1 MITTTEVISAL
12 TYPEDAFTC
21 VASIASTRCTEII
34 QLNRHERF
42 ENIKALA
49 LTDNLKLLK
58 RRLDQV
64 IRLVLCDAHRK
75 EDVVQ
80 EYIRRWSED
89 ENVEDTE
96 EALSSE
102 TSELSDSEDD
112 DSSDEVNSPPATAGP
127 STFLRIPNRTGRPSF
142 QPQLFHKS
150 ADVNSI
156 RTSHSPTSQDTVT
169 RPAQRTPGS
178 TPERASQP
186 VNATYDPEQP
196 LQFRHDR
203 SFASRFL
210 APPYVVR
217 KRAVSDPN
225 VTTPRNSR
233 SKRPKT
239 LQKGSNSAPMLR
251 TGRTTSLQLET
262 PTRTRPRTGPRRM
275 PGHLSDDDGEGET
288 RIVSDDSDA
297 TAISNTSS
305 LKPVPIINLT
315 RDEYVETTTTPLEP
329 KTPRAIDDKLR
340 KIIKTDLPSMGQEQ
354 GTVYIFRDKDP
365 RRSNLLKIGMT
376 RQEMT
381 DRRTGVQRE
390 CNIVLEYVYDT
401 IPLSNYGRAEKLAQE
416 ELAYF
421 RRPYTCSK
429 LNCVRNHREWFEVSE
444 DLAKRTVKRWTD
456 FMRENPYGEDKKLKE
471 KWMVKINQMGRPG
484 ENEGMNDHD
493 LRWRRWKFVE
503 PPSRLVRLFTH
514 PIWNYFWRFFFHLS
528 CITAWLIILFAF
540 PSQYTAINFGS
551 HLAAVI
557 VSIFLSLSN

>member
-21 VASIASTRCTEII
+21 IASIASTRCTEII
-34 QLNRHERF
+34 QLNRDERF

-49 LTDNLKLLK
+49 LTDNLKLLR

-80 EYIRRWSED
+80 EYIRGWSED
-89 ENVEDTE
+89 ENVEDIE
-96 EALSSE
+96 EVSSSE
-102 TSELSDSEDD
+102 TSELSGSKND
-112 DSSDEVNSPPATAGP
+112 DSSDEANSPPATTGP
-127 STFLRIPNRTGRPSF
+127 STSIRIPNRTGTPSF
-142 QPQLFHKS
+142 QPQLFYRS
-150 ADVNSI
+150 ADGNSI

-178 TPERASQP
+178 TPERASRP
-186 VNATYDPEQP
+186 VNATYNPERP
-196 LQFRHDR
+196 LQFRDDR
-203 SFASRFL
+203 SSASRFL

-225 VTTPRNSR
+225 ITTPQNPRP
-233 SKRPKT
+233 KRPKT
-239 LQKGSNSAPMLR
+239 LQKGGNSAPMLR

-275 PGHLSDDDGEGET
+275 PGCLSDDDGEGET

-305 LKPVPIINLT
+305 PRPVPIIDPT
-315 RDEYVETTTTPLEP
+315 RNEYVETTATPPEP

-376 RQEMT
+376 RREMT
-381 DRRTGVQRE
+381 DRQTGVQRE

-401 IPLSNYGRAEKLAQE
+401 LPLSNYGRAEKLAQE

-421 RRPYTCSK
+421 RRPYMCSK
-429 LNCVRNHREWFEVSE
+429 PNCVRNHREWFEVSE

-456 FMRENPYGEDKKLKE
+456 FMRQNPYGEDRKLKK
-471 KWMVKINQMGRPG
+471 KWIDKINKMGRPE

-503 PPSRLVRLFTH
+503 PPSRLVRLLTH
-514 PIWNYFWRFFFHLS
+514 PIWNFFRRFFLHLS
-528 CITAWLIILFAF
+528 CITAWLIVLIEF
-540 PSQYTAINFGS
+540 PSRYTAINFGS
-551 HLAAVI
+551 HLAIVI
-557 VSIFLSLSN
+557 VSIFSSLSN